1 MSFTDYFRRHKTSL
15 ITAAVLVS
23 LLLLFRAL
31 IGSDNGDLISAAEPL
46 PVSVKPLVEESGF
59 EVMEQYVGRIAARR
73 ESEVGFEL
81 PGAVASVAVEEGAH
95 VAAGQV
101 LATLDAQLLQA
112 REQELSAALDQAQAQ
127 AALAASTIIRT
138 QAAFEE
144 GAVSAQVLDEAQ
156 AAANAAQASASA
168 AEASLKS
175 LRVQLEKSELRA
187 PYAAQV
193 ARRYVDEGQVVAAGT
208 ALFRLLE
215 DTALDVR
222 LVVAANAAQELS
234 EGQLVE
240 ISVNEQQLQGR
251 VRSIFPEREGR
262 TRGVAVLLEILN
274 DEVSARAGDLATVS
288 LPKRIDTS
296 AYRLPLTALT
306 ESVRGIWAVYAAK
319 PQADEAGQGW
329 VLDRVQIEIL
339 YQQDDEV
346 LVRGALG
353 SGDLVVTSGLQ
364 RLVPGQEVRVRQ
376 EASANASN
384 SALLGAAR

>member
-1 MSFTDYFRRHKTSL
+1 MSFTDYFRRHRTSL

-31 IGSDNGDLISAAEPL
+31 IGSGNGDLISAAEPL

-59 EVMEQYVGRIAARR
+59 EVLEQYVGRIAARR

-81 PGAVASVAVEEGAH
+81 PGAVASVAVEEGTR

-101 LATLDAQLLQA
+101 LATLDTQLLQA
-112 REQELSAALDQAQAQ
+112 QEQELSAALDQAQAQ

-138 QAAFEE
+138 QAAYDE

-156 AAANAAQASASA
+156 SAAHAAGASANA

-262 TRGVAVLLEILN
+262 TRGVAVLLEILD

-288 LPKRIDTS
+288 LPKRIDTPRS
-296 AYRLPLTALT
+296 TR
-306 ESVRGIWAVYAAK
+306 
-319 PQADEAGQGW
+319 
-329 VLDRVQIEIL
+329 
-339 YQQDDEV
+339 
-346 LVRGALG
+346 
-353 SGDLVVTSGLQ
+353 
-364 RLVPGQEVRVRQ
+364 
-376 EASANASN
+376 
-384 SALLGAAR
+384 